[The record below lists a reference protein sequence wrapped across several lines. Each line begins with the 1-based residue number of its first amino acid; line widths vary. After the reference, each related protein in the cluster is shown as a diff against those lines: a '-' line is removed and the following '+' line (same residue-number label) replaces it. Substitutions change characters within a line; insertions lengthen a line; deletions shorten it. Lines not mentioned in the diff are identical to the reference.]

1 MNPKKLESA
10 RILRKKVRSKERKE
24 RRAAVL
30 IAERGD
36 KAGSLWYW
44 LCDFHISTDDIV
56 DSDPLTE
63 YEADPDL
70 VYADAD
76 LEMGVLPL
84 E

>member
-36 KAGSLWYW
+36 KAGSL
-44 LCDFHISTDDIV
+44 
-56 DSDPLTE
+56 
-63 YEADPDL
+63 
-70 VYADAD
+70 
-76 LEMGVLPL
+76 
-84 E
+84 